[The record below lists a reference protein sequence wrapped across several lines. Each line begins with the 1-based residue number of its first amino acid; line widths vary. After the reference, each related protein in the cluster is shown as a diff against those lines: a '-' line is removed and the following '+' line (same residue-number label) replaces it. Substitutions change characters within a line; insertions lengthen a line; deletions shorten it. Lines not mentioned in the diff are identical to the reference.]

1 MGTLVGTRGLALFAA
16 PVLLPW
22 LAASVAFSVFASWL
36 AIVPGA
42 FYGIQ
47 VIRITYREKKTGIGA
62 AIWHGI
68 LQFVFLADVLD
79 AMYLAVKKW
88 GMGKKSSVVIA
99 VLYVLMLGGIIWGA
113 VKVFG

>member
-1 MGTLVGTRGLALFAA
+1 M
-16 PVLLPW
+16 
-22 LAASVAFSVFASWL
+22 
-36 AIVPGA
+36 
-42 FYGIQ
+42 
-47 VIRITYREKKTGIGA
+47 
-62 AIWHGI
+62 
-68 LQFVFLADVLD
+68 FLADVLD

>member
-1 MGTLVGTRGLALFAA
+1 MQLLSFCRGWPRRLLFPYLHRGLPLC
-16 PVLLPW
+16 LEH
-22 LAASVAFSVFASWL
+22 
-36 AIVPGA
+36 

-62 AIWHGI
+62 AVWHGI

-88 GMGKKSSVVIA
+88 GMGKKSSVVIGF
-99 VLYVLMLGGIIWGA
+99 LYVLMLAGGHMGRGKGEHAI
-113 VKVFG
+113 

>member
-1 MGTLVGTRGLALFAA
+1 M
-16 PVLLPW
+16 
-22 LAASVAFSVFASWL
+22 
-36 AIVPGA
+36 
-42 FYGIQ
+42 
-47 VIRITYREKKTGIGA
+47 GIGMA
-62 AIWHGI
+62 VLHGI
-68 LQFVFLADVLD
+68 LQFMFLADVLD